1 MVIKRIDK
9 ICLGKCIK
17 ENFYNSLENYMWGN
31 IDSIFTF
38 DGTTISDDWTSP
50 SLMEDYPIRLIINL
64 IDEEYDMRIVIKLFM
79 FNSNDESIFIALG
92 HQEITDDGKVEYQF
106 VDDKDLSRI
115 LDDYIEVIKDYQ
127 ESFFWVK

>member
-9 ICLGKCIK
+9 ICLGECIK
-17 ENFYNSLENYMWGN
+17 ENFYSSLDDFMWEN

-38 DGTTISDDWTSP
+38 DGTTLSDDWTG
-50 SLMEDYPIRLIINL
+50 SLTEDYPIRLIINL

-79 FNSNDESIFIALG
+79 FNSDSESIFVATG
-92 HQEITDDGKVEYQF
+92 HQEITDDNGEVEYQD
-106 VDDKDLSRI
+106 VDNKDLSRI

-127 ESFFWVK
+127 ESFFWIK

>member
-1 MVIKRIDK
+1 MIIKRIDK
-9 ICLGKCIK
+9 ICLGECIK
-17 ENFYNSLENYMWGN
+17 ENFYNSLDNYMWES

-38 DGTTISDDWTSP
+38 NGTTLHDDWKI
-50 SLMEDYPIRLIINL
+50 SLTEDYPIRLIINL

-79 FNSNDESIFIALG
+79 FNSNDESIFIIFG
-92 HQEITDDGKVEYQF
+92 HQEITDDGEVEYQN